1 MKFNSLTLRL
11 ATAAILWSV
20 LILIV
25 GGLLQASLFPAYVE
39 RNFDTRLQTY
49 LAQMVSTTVVDENGE
64 MTGPSLADP
73 RFDQVLSGWYWQIGD
88 IPDPYLRSPSLFQ
101 HVLEIPSG
109 ASAVSND
116 AVLTLTSGRELRFV
130 TQRAS
135 PVGTDMFMYFTV
147 AVDRAEL
154 AAEASQFNSALIWSL
169 QILGP
174 WLLGLIVIGFILFI
188 IVQQRFGMRPL
199 RDLGNA
205 LNNIRTGRADRIEGN
220 YPVELDPLARELNAL
235 LDQTDIL
242 VERARANAGD
252 IAHMIKTPL
261 SVLLNE
267 AEQSEGP
274 LADTVK
280 TQVDKLRAQIDHQL
294 ARARMAAG
302 NNLRAIRTEFEPV
315 VADLTRALHTIHR
328 DRGVEISYTGDPN
341 ACFRGERED
350 LEEMLGNLLD
360 NACKWAH
367 ADIQMTAQRSQQS
380 QLLVTVDDDGPG
392 LEPEECIEVLQR
404 GKRLDETVP
413 GSGLGLAIVADI
425 AEIYGGS
432 IELGRAELGGLSV
445 KLSLPAPE

>member
-1 MKFNSLTLRL
+1 MRFNSLTLRL
-11 ATAAILWSV
+11 AAAAVLWSV

-39 RNFDTRLQTY
+39 RNFDARLQTY
-49 LAQMVSTTVVDENGE
+49 LAQMVSTTLVDEDGE
-64 MTGPSLADP
+64 TAGPGLADP

-88 IPDPYLRSPSLFQ
+88 APDPYLRSPSLFQ
-101 HVLEIPSG
+101 HVLEIPSD

-130 TQRAS
+130 SQRAS
-135 PVGTDMFMYFTV
+135 PGGTDAFMTFTV

-154 AAEASQFNSALIWSL
+154 ATEASQFNNALIWSL
-169 QILGP
+169 RILGP
-174 WLLGLIVIGFILFI
+174 WLLGLIVVGFVLFVV
-188 IVQQRFGMRPL
+188 VQQRFGMRPL

-205 LNNIRTGRADRIEGN
+205 LNNIRTGRATRIEGT
-220 YPVELDPLARELNAL
+220 YPVEIDPLARELNAL

-280 TQVDKLRAQIDHQL
+280 TQVAKLRTQIDHQL

-302 NNLRAIRTEFEPV
+302 NSLRAIRTEIEPV
-315 VADLTRALHTIHR
+315 VEDLTRALHTIHR
-328 DRGVEISYTGDPN
+328 DRGVTISYHGDLD

-360 NACKWAH
+360 NACKWSVAEVQ
-367 ADIQMTAQRSQQS
+367 ITARRHGEDR
-380 QLLVTVDDDGPG
+380 LVITVDDNGPG
-392 LEPEECIEVLQR
+392 LTPEECVEVLQR

-432 IELGRAELGGLSV
+432 VTLGRAEMGGLRV
-445 KLSLPAPE
+445 ILDLPAPE